1 MKRLVLMPNGW
12 ACTLEEC
19 PPGLF
24 IFNKQVC
31 FKSEYH
37 NNGNVE
43 AFNNSGEYLSIN
55 QKEIVQPVDYEW
67 QEDE

>member
-1 MKRLVLMPNGW
+1 MSMKRLVLMPNGW
-12 ACTLEEC
+12 ACTLEEG

-37 NNGNVE
+37 NNGNE
-43 AFNNSGEYLSIN
+43 RL
-55 QKEIVQPVDYEW
+55 
-67 QEDE
+67 